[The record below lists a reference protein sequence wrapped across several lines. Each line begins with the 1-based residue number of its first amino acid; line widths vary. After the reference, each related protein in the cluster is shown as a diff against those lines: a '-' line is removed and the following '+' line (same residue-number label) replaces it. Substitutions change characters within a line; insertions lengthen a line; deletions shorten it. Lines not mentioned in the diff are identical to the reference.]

1 MLSGPHRLI
10 DAGATGNTDDI
21 TARCPVHPALKSRST
36 SGLGVREIVSVVRWR
51 AAVDT
56 AIPKSDFKSGVVS
69 QLKQPSRAKYQ
80 QQKHGKEQQVNATL
94 QDTRLA
100 AAKTDH
106 AHRQG
111 EQEQW
116 KIAAF
121 DAERY

>member
-1 MLSGPHRLI
+1 MRQLR
-10 DAGATGNTDDI
+10 
-21 TARCPVHPALKSRST
+21 TANIRFVISQ
-36 SGLGVREIVSVVRWR
+36 IVVLDR
-51 AAVDT
+51 
-56 AIPKSDFKSGVVS
+56 I
-69 QLKQPSRAKYQ
+69 LKQPSRAKYQ

-106 AHRQG
+106 AHGQG